1 MSSSADKPR
10 WLRKAGHEW
19 EWAYDYMQKATDPG
33 IQTRLRHFTLG
44 KEPSYEMVIGAIA
57 YLKESREG
65 FEFVTRLRNA
75 LRQHR
80 HRSMNALKKR
90 RPYSFTLP
98 IDTKKALSINAEQL
112 GMTESA
118 LIRDLLEGADKS
130 LEEHRTREKR
140 LRNALT
146 IQRKRMKQL
155 DERWRVRHGE
165 AIRQIERLTTLLS
178 MWELTLEQTNPAF
191 DVDEATLQSESK
203 KKIDEIQK
211 AINDALKRHRLLE
224 ARLI

>member
-80 HRSMNALKKR
+80 HRSMNALKKEGHTH
-90 RPYSFTLP
+90 S
-98 IDTKKALSINAEQL
+98 LSP
-112 GMTESA
+112 
-118 LIRDLLEGADKS
+118 LIL
-130 LEEHRTREKR
+130 KR
-140 LRNALT
+140 LSA
-146 IQRKRMKQL
+146 
-155 DERWRVRHGE
+155 
-165 AIRQIERLTTLLS
+165 S
-178 MWELTLEQTNPAF
+178 MLNNWE
-191 DVDEATLQSESK
+191 
-203 KKIDEIQK
+203 
-211 AINDALKRHRLLE
+211 
-224 ARLI
+224 